1 MHIDTTTAPPTPPP
15 TPPPPS
21 AAFRIGLA
29 PTGPDCTFGS
39 FALHAARKLLV
50 CVPEGRQVVLGGRA
64 FDLLLAL
71 VARAGEVVG
80 HDELVSA
87 VWPFSVVEDNGLRVH
102 MSALRKALG
111 DGPAAPYILTVP
123 GRGYRFVKPV
133 CACPGA
139 TTQSAPRSA
148 ARPARGLAPPA
159 PVYVF
164 DDFQLLRAPAQ
175 LSRGALPVRV
185 GRRAFA
191 LLLALVE
198 RAGEV
203 VSHAELERVVW
214 PGSIVDDS
222 CLRVHVGALR
232 RALGDCAVAP
242 RYVANIPGRGYSF
255 VARLDRLEQPTP
267 TRA

>member
-1 MHIDTTTAPPTPPP
+1 MHTDTITAPPALPPHP
-15 TPPPPS
+15 
-21 AAFRIGLA
+21 AALRIGLA
-29 PTGPDCTFGS
+29 PAGPDCTFGR
-39 FALHAARKLLV
+39 FALHAPRKLLV
-50 CVPEGRQVVLGGRA
+50 CLPEGRQVVLGGRA

-87 VWPFSVVEDNGLRVH
+87 VWPCSIVEDNGLRVH

-111 DGPAAPYILTVP
+111 DGPADPYILTVP
-123 GRGYRFVKPV
+123 GRGYRLVKPV
-133 CACPGA
+133 YACPDA
-139 TTQSAPRSA
+139 TTQSAARSA
-148 ARPARGLAPPA
+148 ARPARGLLPPA

-175 LSRGALPVRV
+175 LLRGATPVHV

-203 VSHAELERVVW
+203 VSHAELDRLVW

-255 VARLDRLEQPTP
+255 VARLERLERPTP

>member
-1 MHIDTTTAPPTPPP
+1 MHTDTFIAPPRP
-15 TPPPPS
+15 
-21 AAFRIGLA
+21 AAATRVGLA
-29 PTGPDCTFGS
+29 PAGPDCTFGR
-39 FALHAARKLLV
+39 FALHAGRKLLV
-50 CVPEGRQVVLGGRA
+50 CGPDERQVALGGRA

-71 VARAGEVVG
+71 VARAGEVVD
-80 HDELVSA
+80 HDDLVAA
-87 VWPFSVVEDNGLRVH
+87 VWPSSVVEDNGLRVH

-111 DGPAAPYILTVP
+111 DGPADPYILTVP

-139 TTQSAPRSA
+139 
-148 ARPARGLAPPA
+148 ARPSACGLQPPA
-159 PVYVF
+159 QLYLF
-164 DDFQLLRAPAQ
+164 DDFLLLRSQ
-175 LSRGALPVRV
+175 GELVQGTTPVRL

-203 VSHAELERVVW
+203 VSHAELERTVW
-214 PGSIVDDS
+214 PGGIVDDS

-242 RYVANIPGRGYSF
+242 RYVANVPGRGYSF
-255 VARLDRLEQPTP
+255 VARVERRVATCP
-267 TRA
+267 

>member
-1 MHIDTTTAPPTPPP
+1 MHTDTIIAPPTPPS
-15 TPPPPS
+15 PP

-29 PTGPDCTFGS
+29 PAGPDCTFGS

-87 VWPFSVVEDNGLRVH
+87 VWPCSVVEDNGLRVH

-111 DGPAAPYILTVP
+111 DGRADPYILTVP
-123 GRGYRFVKPV
+123 GHGYRFVKPV

-139 TTQSAPRSA
+139 TTQSVARLA
-148 ARPARGLAPPA
+148 ARSARGLPA
-159 PVYVF
+159 PVPVYAF

-175 LSRGALPVRV
+175 LWRGTTPVRL

-232 RALGDCAVAP
+232 RALGDRAVTP

-255 VARLDRLEQPTP
+255 VARLEWLERPTS